1 MGGQFR
7 REPFRL
13 PTAIPAQIGRP
24 AWTEPRTARV
34 RLRSPLG
41 REKQALTSG
50 RCNRQKHEDKRAN
63 TDYSSGPEDPRGTP
77 VLIGDDILDPVDAG
91 EPHRVKEHV
100 SQKYVCGYP
109 LVDWG

>member
-1 MGGQFR
+1 MKIS
-7 REPFRL
+7 EL
-13 PTAIPAQIGRP
+13 IQII
-24 AWTEPRTARV
+24 
-34 RLRSPLG
+34 
-41 REKQALTSG
+41 QAV
-50 RCNRQKHEDKRAN
+50 QKTHGEL
-63 TDYSSGPEDPRGTP
+63 P